1 MLKTPEEYFA
11 DQCLTVPQDADTTLS
26 SAEKA
31 FVQKYLGSDALRDM
45 PVLVPEQA
53 MPGLPLASPMR
64 ESGGDAGV
72 ESADATEPRDVAS
85 RPSLRVR
92 LAAEEQ
98 VQMVSFY
105 VREQIF
111 LLPVP
116 VIVEVLRHMPL
127 TRLPMAPPFIAG
139 VVNLRGKVTP
149 LLHLDTLLTTEQ
161 EKRYTDRSFIIVCG
175 TDEMQL
181 GLIIDKVH
189 TMYMVPQKDINWNVE
204 AQLGAGA
211 EFLCGLA
218 NINDRLHGIIDPE
231 MIVEKLIEV

>member
-11 DQCLTVPQDADTTLS
+11 DQCLAVPQDADTTLS
-26 SAEKA
+26 AAEKA
-31 FVQKYLGSDALRDM
+31 FVQKYLGNEALSDM
-45 PVLVPEQA
+45 PVLAPEQA
-53 MPGLPLASPMR
+53 MPGLSLSP
-64 ESGGDAGV
+64 AG
-72 ESADATEPRDVAS
+72 ADAAHGEAQRDKAS
-85 RPSLRVR
+85 RPSLRTR
-92 LAAEEQ
+92 LAAETQ

-105 VREQIF
+105 VRGQIF

-116 VIVEVLRHMPL
+116 VIVEVLRYMPL

-149 LLHLDTLLTTEQ
+149 LLHLDALLTTEE
-161 EKRYTDRSFIIVCG
+161 EKRYSERSFIIVCG

-189 TMYMVPQKDINWNVE
+189 TMYLVPQDSINWNVE

-218 NINDRLHGIIDPE
+218 DINDRLHGIIDPE
-231 MIVEKLIEV
+231 MIVDKLIEV

>member
-11 DQCLTVPQDADTTLS
+11 DQCLAVPQDADTTLS
-26 SAEKA
+26 AAEQA
-31 FVQKYLGSDALRDM
+31 FVQKYLGGDALRDM
-45 PVLVPEQA
+45 PVLAPEQA
-53 MPGLPLASPMR
+53 LPGLSL
-64 ESGGDAGV
+64 G
-72 ESADATEPRDVAS
+72 ADAQDPACGVNQEAAHEAG
-85 RPSLRVR
+85 RPGEAQRPPLRAR
-92 LAAEEQ
+92 LAAATQ

-116 VIVEVLRHMPL
+116 VIVEVLRYMPL

-149 LLHLDTLLTTEQ
+149 LLHLDALLTTEE
-161 EKRYTDRSFIIVCG
+161 EKRYTERSFIIVCG
-175 TDEMQL
+175 TDAMQL

-189 TMYMVPQKDINWNVE
+189 TMYMVPQSGINWNVE

-218 NINDRLHGIIDPE
+218 DINDRLHGIIDPE
-231 MIVEKLIEV
+231 MIVDKLIEV